1 MVRLP
6 NKSLCY
12 HWRNIHNAGVDR
24 CGSVQGF
31 QTKEVISSSYKY
43 SERMEEI
50 AIVYTLGLMIEA
62 VTLAQHN
69 LEGNEY
75 A

>member
-1 MVRLP
+1 
-6 NKSLCY
+6 
-12 HWRNIHNAGVDR
+12 
-24 CGSVQGF
+24 
-31 QTKEVISSSYKY
+31 
-43 SERMEEI
+43 MEEI

-62 VTLAQHN
+62 VTFAQHN

>member
-1 MVRLP
+1 
-6 NKSLCY
+6 
-12 HWRNIHNAGVDR
+12 
-24 CGSVQGF
+24 
-31 QTKEVISSSYKY
+31 
-43 SERMEEI
+43 MEEI

-62 VTLAQHN
+62 VILAQHN